1 MYATLR
7 DYNFLILGDL
17 NAVTSSMLA
26 LASLRSDDVTVELTS
41 QEMMSMMGAISN
53 LLAEM
58 NEGSWAE
65 LRKEEPNKAVD
76 VMFTIDAYSAIFAR
90 QQPISASQSIAMPML
105 LVEFDVQPASG
116 VKEVTYPRDVTWSND
131 DVFDSC
137 RVPMETLENV
147 AMRSSGIHSLILICS
162 VLRTVLKI
170 YKKRNFLHTTKLFV
184 LSLFSNN
191 HHVFCR
197 NKNYREN

>member
-1 MYATLR
+1 MYVTLR

-41 QEMMSMMGAISN
+41 REMMSMMGAISN

-105 LVEFDVQPASG
+105 LVEFDVQPTSG

-147 AMRSSGIHSLILICS
+147 AMRTSGTHSLILIRS
-162 VLRTVLKI
+162 ILRTILKN
-170 YKKRNFLHTTKLFV
+170 KKREIFYTPQ
-184 LSLFSNN
+184 SLFYSIYFFNN
-191 HHVFCR
+191 H
-197 NKNYREN
+197 

>member
-1 MYATLR
+1 
-7 DYNFLILGDL
+7 
-17 NAVTSSMLA
+17 MLA

-41 QEMMSMMGAISN
+41 REMMSMMGAISN

-105 LVEFDVQPASG
+105 LVEFDVQPTSG

-147 AMRSSGIHSLILICS
+147 AMRTSGTHSLILIRS
-162 VLRTVLKI
+162 ILRTILKN
-170 YKKRNFLHTTKLFV
+170 KKREIFYTPQ
-184 LSLFSNN
+184 SLFYSIYFFNN
-191 HHVFCR
+191 H
-197 NKNYREN
+197 